1 MRGKSR
7 LIFTGGSWRK
17 IARALGD
24 FRRLVADAFEV
35 LGNFHG
41 DGDEAQIGRERRL
54 GQKLDG
60 EVVNL
65 DFKLVN
71 DAVVLLDA
79 DGEVGVA
86 LDERLH
92 GLVDGGLGMAG
103 HRQQFLPQRVQSR
116 FKMIFHKL
124 ISKITQPNRPV
135 T

>member
-1 MRGKSR
+1 MRGRSEIDFDR
-7 LIFTGGSWRK
+7 RFLREVAG
-17 IARALGD
+17 ALGD
-24 FRRLVADAFEV
+24 FCGLVADAFEV

-54 GQKLDG
+54 GQKLDD

-79 DGEVGVA
+79 QREVGVA

-103 HRQQFLPQRVQSR
+103 HRQQFLLQRVESR

-124 ISKITQPNRPV
+124 FSK
-135 T
+135 